1 MPRQSSPQQWRSR
14 SSGGRRRAALCG
26 NVLWLLVIQG
36 AAAALAGFSASA
48 AQAQPTT
55 VRTPLCIVGP
65 GMRIQRFSV
74 ELADQPDEHRRGLMF
89 RRSMEP
95 GHGMLFVYA
104 QAHSIAM
111 WMKNTFISL
120 DMLFIRDARVISIAS
135 RTPPRSEGIIRSDG
149 PAEAVLEI
157 VGGEAQ
163 RRGLRVGDRVR
174 HAALGTACP

>member
-1 MPRQSSPQQWRSR
+1 M
-14 SSGGRRRAALCG
+14 
-26 NVLWLLVIQG
+26 WLLVIQG
-36 AAAALAGFSASA
+36 SAAALAGFSASA
-48 AQAQPTT
+48 AQAQAT

-104 QAHSIAM
+104 QAHSLAM

-135 RTPPRSEGIIRSDG
+135 RTPPRSEAIIRSDR

-163 RRGLRVGDRVR
+163 RRGLRVGDRVM
-174 HAALGTACP
+174 HTALGTACP